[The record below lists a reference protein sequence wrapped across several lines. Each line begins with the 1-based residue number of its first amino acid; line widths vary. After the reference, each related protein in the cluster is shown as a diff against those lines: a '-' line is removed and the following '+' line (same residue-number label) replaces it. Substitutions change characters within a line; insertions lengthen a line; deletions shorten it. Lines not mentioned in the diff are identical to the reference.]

1 MISDIYNPT
10 HIFWARIVSAFL
22 YPVYYIFNL
31 FRRSYD
37 LNKIPFKTILV
48 TEYHRIGDVI
58 LIASVLQSL
67 KQKFPDS
74 KIILLCHPSAEK
86 LAIELNI
93 ADEIISIKVPW
104 TLWEWSP
111 LKWVRAR
118 AFAKSIGQREIDL
131 TIDFK
136 GDLRN
141 GWFLWH
147 IGGKISLGYTATGG
161 SYFYTHP
168 KSFPSK
174 MHQTN
179 RAMNLIAVLGCKP
192 VNDNKKLNYNENNA
206 LVLHPGVTD
215 PRRAW
220 PDKNWIKLIE
230 LFSVNEKVTLVKT
243 PETEPLIQQLKQG
256 GLTVETFEGD
266 LITFFNWL
274 KEQKLLIGPD
284 SMAGHLAAYL
294 DIPVISIFGSQDP
307 NCTGPVGKWVSYVT
321 PKSLCSHKRDHWR
334 LCKKCMESIK
344 PEIVHSKVVELISRV
359 ENR

>member
-37 LNKIPFKTILV
+37 LNKISFKTILV

-93 ADEIISIKVPW
+93 ADEIISVKVPW

-192 VNDNKKLNYNENNA
+192 MNDNKKLNYNEIMMKYKIN
-206 LVLHPGVTD
+206 
-215 PRRAW
+215 
-220 PDKNWIKLIE
+220 KNDSYINK
-230 LFSVNEKVTLVKT
+230 NT
-243 PETEPLIQQLKQG
+243 
-256 GLTVETFEGD
+256 
-266 LITFFNWL
+266 L
-274 KEQKLLIGPD
+274 KELNIILNEID
-284 SMAGHLAAYL
+284 TL
-294 DIPVISIFGSQDP
+294 
-307 NCTGPVGKWVSYVT
+307 YVT
-321 PKSLCSHKRDHWR
+321 YFIKRTKVLKYNLVDVDKIFN
-334 LCKKCMESIK
+334 LYN
-344 PEIVHSKVVELISRV
+344 EIRRFHYTFDKMFWNKYLLE
-359 ENR
+359 